1 MAKKRGRCPS
11 FISATFGSPKIE
23 TALAKRI
30 CKRHSS
36 EIIKGEK
43 CVTVR
48 IVGTQGRRVYSFE
61 AMRQIIS
68 QTRQDLDA
76 LELELTR
83 ERKGEGSIS

>member
-23 TALAKRI
+23 TALAKRT
-30 CKRHSS
+30 CKRHGS
-36 EIIKGEK
+36 EIVKGER

-48 IVGTQGRRVYSFE
+48 IVGTQGRRVYSFA
-61 AMRQIIS
+61 AMKEIIV

-76 LELELTR
+76 LEAELAC
-83 ERKGEGSIS
+83 GL

>member
-1 MAKKRGRCPS
+1 MTKKRGRCPS
-11 FISATFGSPKIE
+11 FISATFGSPRIE
-23 TALAKRI
+23 TALARRT

-61 AMRQIIS
+61 AMKEIIL

-76 LELELTR
+76 LEAEL
-83 ERKGEGSIS
+83 SQS